1 VEIVN
6 SIAKS
11 PQYSLI
17 FDDNREYRL
26 SNGKDSF
33 VAEIRELEWNDV
45 VQRAARLADLIN
57 QDILAKESHVIS
69 IHLYGVPRGGIYA
82 AMAIASEINHKF
94 DATNVHAYL
103 TEDANSADYI
113 VDDIVDTGATREYY
127 KEEYEKPFISLVD
140 KTKDRGEY
148 CGHWVSFPW
157 ERMQNDQGPLENVR
171 RLIEYIGDDPKRE
184 GLLET
189 PSRVLRSYETLFSG
203 YKQNPEDV
211 IKVFEDGA
219 CNEMVLLKGVE
230 FASFCEHHI
239 LPFIGQAHIA
249 YIPNGKVIGVSK
261 LVRILEIY
269 ARRLQIQERI
279 GEQVTECLMKYLQ
292 PKGAACV
299 LSAKHLCMSCRG
311 VEKQHSTMITS
322 SLKGVFLEDAR
333 TRSEFLSMIKGD

>member
-33 VAEIRELEWNDV
+33 VAEIRELTWNDIAIKTSCLCI
-45 VQRAARLADLIN
+45 R
-57 QDILAKESHVIS
+57 ILPTIPLRIDQVRI
-69 IHLYGVPRGGIYA
+69 YGVPRGGIFA
-82 AMAIASEINHKF
+82 AICVAN
-94 DATNVHAYL
+94 YL
-103 TEDANSADYI
+103 RGTRKELDVVLVETPKEADI
-113 VDDIVDTGATREYY
+113 IIDDIVDSGNTRWKYHKEYGQI
-127 KEEYEKPFISLVD
+127 PFYALVD
-140 KTKDRGEY
+140 KTFQDSMLKGT
-148 CGHWVSFPW
+148 WVSFPW
-157 ERMQNDQGPLENVR
+157 ERMQNEQGPLENVR

-333 TRSEFLSMIKGD
+333 TRSEFLSMIGK